1 MDGYFTFSK
10 NGVYSF
16 TDANS
21 LDFSEG
27 TCILDSDTIK
37 ATNSKGEDLNYK
49 IISITN
55 NSLVMELS
63 TIFFGQEISIKI
75 SCDLK

>member
-1 MDGYFTFSK
+1 MDGYYTFSK

-16 TDANS
+16 TDSNS
-21 LDFSEG
+21 LDVSKG
-27 TCILDSDTIK
+27 SYILDKDTIK

-49 IISITN
+49 IISITD

-63 TIFFGQEISIKI
+63 TIFFGQETSIKI
-75 SCDLK
+75 SCNLK